1 MINTLAK
8 PTLNPECDMN
18 SKSVIATSGKNL
30 KTPAQLAGKQ
40 ADLEPGSEET
50 SLESLA
56 AHDLRRESGHT
67 RKNDRHP
74 AGANRRVRQSCPV

>member
-1 MINTLAK
+1 
-8 PTLNPECDMN
+8 MN
-18 SKSVIATSGKNL
+18 SKSAIATSGKNL
-30 KTPAQLAGKQ
+30 KTTVQTSEKQ
-40 ADLEPGSEET
+40 AGREPDSEET

-74 AGANRRVRQSCPV
+74 VGAHRRVRQAGSV